1 MFLSNLQKKIG
12 GRNSLRRQLVRGG
25 IGISAL
31 NLINRLLILMLA
43 IVLSRELG
51 AEGYGIY
58 AYALAL
64 MNLLL
69 IFSVL
74 GMPTLLVREIAAN
87 QVRQNWP
94 CFRGL
99 LLRSH
104 QIVFVMSFVVAG
116 SAGLVLWLLSDE
128 IAVNQRET
136 IYIMIALLPLVTLRR
151 TMMGVLRGMQH
162 VVKSKAVELLYRP
175 ALTLLG
181 VGILFTLIPSMR
193 TPQYAMAIQLAAT
206 AVALLI
212 AAILLYRYI
221 PHSVYASTPQ
231 YKTGQWLS
239 SAIPL
244 TLFGATSLINNQ
256 TDILML
262 GIFRP
267 IAEVGIYSV
276 ATQGA
281 MLVAFGLQAANA
293 VIAPQI
299 ARFYAQGDQVRLQ
312 KLLTASGR
320 VIFLFALPVALVF
333 IIAGGTLVGWVFGAE
348 FAQSHMSLAIL
359 AFGQLVNASMGAV
372 VLLLNM
378 TGHERD
384 VVRIFLIT
392 GGVNV
397 VLNLLLIPL
406 LGMEGAASAT
416 AFSLILSRIMLYR
429 IVKNR
434 LGVNSIPFVRIGHD
448 SK

>member
-1 MFLSNLQKKIG
+1 MFLSTLQNKIG
-12 GRNSLRRQLVRGG
+12 GRSSLRRQLVRGG
-25 IGISAL
+25 AGVALLKLIG
-31 NLINRLLILMLA
+31 LLLTLMLA

-64 MNLLL
+64 LKLL
-69 IFSVL
+69 IIISVF
-74 GMPTLLVREIAAN
+74 GMPMLLVREIAINEACK
-87 QVRQNWP
+87 NWSY
-94 CFRGL
+94 FRGL
-99 LLRSH
+99 LSRSH
-104 QIVFVMSFVVAG
+104 QIVFAVSTIMAG
-116 SAGLVLWLLSDE
+116 IAVFVLWQFSDE

-136 IYIMIALLPLVTLRR
+136 IYFAIILLPLIALRR
-151 TMMGVLRGMQH
+151 TAMGVLRGMQH
-162 VVKSKAVELLYRP
+162 VVKSQAIESLYRP

-193 TPQYAMAIQLAAT
+193 TPQHAMAIHLAAA

-212 AAILLYRYI
+212 AAVLLYRYI

-244 TLFGATSLINNQ
+244 TLFGATNIINNQ

-267 IAEVGIYSV
+267 TVEVGIYSV
-276 ATQGA
+276 AMHGA
-281 MLVAFGLQAANA
+281 TLVAFGLATANA
-293 VIAPQI
+293 VIAPQL

-320 VIFLFALPVALVF
+320 VIFLVALPIALVF
-333 IIAGGTLVGWVFGAE
+333 IIAGGTLAGWIFGAE
-348 FAQSHMSLAIL
+348 FAQSHMPLAIL

-372 VLLLNM
+372 VILLNM

-406 LGMEGAASAT
+406 LGMEGAACAT
-416 AFSLILSRIMLYR
+416 AFSLTLNRIMLYR
-429 IVKNR
+429 VVRNR
-434 LGVNSIPFVRIGHD
+434 IGINSIIFM
-448 SK
+448 KT